1 MKTELILLI
10 LLTVTFGCAREPQNT
25 ASASLEEPTTA
36 QLQADRQSSRT
47 EPELTVIGQVI
58 GTQSERV
65 SQTLQQ
71 AGINCMLQGD
81 EFHEISVPKNNKQ
94 EAVGVLAKDARQ
106 AGYEIIW
113 KTQ

>member
-1 MKTELILLI
+1 
-10 LLTVTFGCAREPQNT
+10 
-25 ASASLEEPTTA
+25 
-36 QLQADRQSSRT
+36 
-47 EPELTVIGQVI
+47 
-58 GTQSERV
+58 
-65 SQTLQQ
+65 
-71 AGINCMLQGD
+71 MLQGD